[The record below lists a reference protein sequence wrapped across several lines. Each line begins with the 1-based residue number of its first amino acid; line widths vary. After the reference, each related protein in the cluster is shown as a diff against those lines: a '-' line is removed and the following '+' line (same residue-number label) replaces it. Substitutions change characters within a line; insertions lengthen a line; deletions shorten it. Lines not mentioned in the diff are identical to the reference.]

1 MVNINDMSLS
11 DIIEKVGLLV
21 YPPDFLYFCNDIET
35 TLKFTKLF
43 MDREPDSKQITDFFV
58 QHEDKIDK
66 EKLIL
71 LIINN
76 YRESIEYLTED
87 ISNLSKSFDDK
98 MDAERYINLKEEI
111 NALKKAKETSSQ
123 FLIKARKLGKDIKK
137 NVTKYKYNQE
147 ENQYELEFIS
157 SAELIRNKTYS
168 DAKNKKRYQ
177 RIDENFKKAQK
188 EDFDPDSQELSGIE
202 CVLQSI
208 KFADYKEIFMDESFG
223 DGIKTILMDNQ
234 ILSQKIKTFEELT
247 EIKLERPNEYGKI
260 KANLDNIA
268 QEERILFEKYIKYID
283 IDKLLLISAY
293 RFEESL
299 ENNEI
304 IKGAEE
310 TVKKILNE
318 IVKNLNGN
326 KNQYTFNL
334 EVNDSDSPKEVTYSV
349 EDIQDCMRRISNNT
363 YLTKEYIEKTKQNVS
378 SAKRNLEE
386 INQEHIETIFGEREL
401 EELATLSDK
410 NFIYVSEKQ
419 KWENE
424 KILNKIKSKNTC
436 SDELLNFLVGEDK
449 ITAKDIFDLYMDN
462 IIQINQILSVNYFI
476 NFSEILSESDLNKF
490 YQEKTLEKVPGE
502 KTEKYTKYLSLYKEI
517 IVKDKTRDLE
527 EHSNNLMAEVIEN
540 YDSKKEEKHIQ
551 TIENYYKDGVL
562 TLNSI
567 IEWNDEKVIKQV
579 ITDLYNAKVLDL
591 KEITNLVKNKKLPYE
606 YVKELVWKENSS
618 YETRKQI
625 ISEGWMP
632 EDEILELY
640 KKALIRKEDLEE
652 LAEKS
657 LISKKKAEKAI
668 NNTTIKTLEGNSLI
682 SLDIGNLQK
691 IKRNESIYNT
701 NSVAKNRDIPKRI
714 IDPNKREELF
724 DLFHACRIPPK
735 EDGKEG
741 LEVSKDSPFYNY
753 RFYGIT
759 DENEKI
765 NLDSVIIAERIY
777 EDEETQLKFALDNST
792 YFFKYRDLLLL
803 SNYTKKG
810 EALKEMENMVFKAN
824 HTLATEEKNGH
835 WGASVIYSI
844 VKTMLSSNLKDLS
857 KKEQRIKVIDTL
869 MSVYTHDEIME
880 ILDKS
885 QEIDLG
891 EHTYDIVDEVTTNH
905 AESKGDSR

>member
-318 IVKNLNGN
+318 IIKNLNSN

-334 EVNDSDSPKEVTYSV
+334 EVNDSDSPKKVTYSV
-349 EDIQDCMRRISNNT
+349 KDIQDCMRRISNNT
-363 YLTKEYIEKTKQNVS
+363 YLTKEYIETTKQDVS
-378 SAKRNLEE
+378 SAKQNLEE

-401 EELATLSDK
+401 EELATLSDE

-462 IIQINQILSVNYFI
+462 IIKINQILSVNYFI

-517 IVKDKTRDLE
+517 IVKDKTRDQE

-540 YDSKKEEKHIQ
+540 YDSKNEEKHIE
-551 TIENYYKDGVL
+551 TVENYYKDGVL

-579 ITDLYNAKVLDL
+579 ITDLYNAKELEL
-591 KEITNLVKNKKLPYE
+591 EEITNLVKNKKLPYE

-657 LISKKKAEKAI
+657 LIGKKKAEKAI
-668 NNTTIKTLEGNSLI
+668 NNTSIKTLEDNSLI

-701 NSVAKNRDIPKRI
+701 NSVVKNRDIPKRI

-735 EDGKEG
+735 VDGKGG
-741 LEVSKDSPFYNY
+741 LEVSKESPFYNY

-759 DENEKI
+759 DRKRKNKPRQRNNCRKNLRRRRNTIKI
-765 NLDSVIIAERIY
+765 CTR
-777 EDEETQLKFALDNST
+777 
-792 YFFKYRDLLLL
+792 
-803 SNYTKKG
+803 
-810 EALKEMENMVFKAN
+810 
-824 HTLATEEKNGH
+824 
-835 WGASVIYSI
+835 
-844 VKTMLSSNLKDLS
+844 
-857 KKEQRIKVIDTL
+857 
-869 MSVYTHDEIME
+869 
-880 ILDKS
+880 
-885 QEIDLG
+885 
-891 EHTYDIVDEVTTNH
+891 
-905 AESKGDSR
+905 